1 MSQPKS
7 VLLLLTVD
15 DGVLLVNAPDKP
27 PKIVR
32 TLDELFAFIARDD
45 VKASKAVPSLNVGDF
60 FSGLGRIIA
69 GSDDK
74 PEGA

>member
-27 PKIVR
+27 PKMIR
-32 TLDELFAFIARDD
+32 GMPELLEFIARDD
-45 VKASKAVPSLNVGDF
+45 VKASKAVPSINVGDF

-74 PEGA
+74 PEGP